1 MHFPDDQWLVEH
13 MLMCLLVIFM
23 LSLEKCIFKSSANI
37 LIRLLIFYGKLYILD
52 INLLPIVLFANIF
65 FPFSMLPFHFIDCF
79 LFLPCKSFCLFVL
92 VRYNPMCLFFSFVSL
107 AWGHSQKNI
116 PNTDF
121 RAYCKCFLLE
131 VLWFQ
136 ILHWSLY
143 PILSLFFM

>member
-1 MHFPDDQWLVEH
+1 MVN
-13 MLMCLLVIFM
+13 
-23 LSLEKCIFKSSANI
+23 CIFWI
-37 LIRLLIFYGKLYILD
+37 LIPYQLYYLQ
-52 INLLPIVLFANIF
+52 IF
-65 FPFSMLPFHFIDCF
+65 FPIKHAAFSFHW
-79 LFLPCKSFCLFVL
+79 LFPLPCKSFCLFVL

-143 PILSLFFM
+143 PILSLFFYVMGESRTVYFSCSCLIFTVHLLKRLSFPHHIFMPPLS